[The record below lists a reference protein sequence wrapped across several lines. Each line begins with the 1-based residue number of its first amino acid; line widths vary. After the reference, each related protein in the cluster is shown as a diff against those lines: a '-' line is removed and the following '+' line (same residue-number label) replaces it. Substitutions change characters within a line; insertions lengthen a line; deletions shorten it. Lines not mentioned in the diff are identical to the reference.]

1 MIEERREEVMM
12 VIKWRLE
19 EEEEGEG
26 GGERKRGKKDIVE
39 CTFVVL
45 STGYKHSSINVVS
58 KSR

>member
-1 MIEERREEVMM
+1 MIEERREEVVM
-12 VIKWRLE
+12 VIKRRI
-19 EEEEGEG
+19 G
-26 GGERKRGKKDIVE
+26 GKSGKERKRGKKDIVE